1 MVALWILGI
10 LLVLLAVVLL
20 LRVGVHIRFGTELC
34 VTAMVGPVRIQLVPP
49 KERKKPE
56 KPKEEKPPKPK
67 KEKPEGKRLSL
78 DLTAGDIRAA
88 LPALWESL
96 KRGLRKTRQRLR
108 IDPMQLSV
116 CFGGDDPAQVAEL
129 YGLANSAMWLVMPE
143 VERLTQMPDPRIHL
157 EMDFSGAET
166 RLSGQ
171 VGLSFQI
178 RDLLAIGFAFAGP
191 ALRWYKGFQK
201 ERRAKQAAAVKDGDG
216 AKEAPQ
222 SEKRDH
228 TSGGADATI
237 TN

>member
-10 LLVLLAVVLL
+10 LLVLLAVVVL

-34 VTAMVGPVRIQLVPP
+34 VTAIAGPIRIQLVPP

-56 KPKEEKPPKPK
+56 KAEEEKPPKPK
-67 KEKPEGKRLSL
+67 KEKPEGKRRSL
-78 DLTAGDIRAA
+78 DLTADDIRGA

-96 KRGLRKTRQRLR
+96 KRGLRRTRQRLR

-143 VERLTQMPDPRIHL
+143 VERLVRMPDPRIHL

-191 ALRWYKGFQK
+191 ALRWYRTFQK
-201 ERRAKQAAAVKDGDG
+201 EKRARQNTDDKSGAAAKT
-216 AKEAPQ
+216 APPQ
-222 SEKRDH
+222 QDH
-228 TSGGADATI
+228 TSGDTDAAI

>member
-1 MVALWILGI
+1 MALWILGI
-10 LLVLLAVVLL
+10 LLVLLAVALL
-20 LRVGVHIRFGTELC
+20 LRVGVHIRFGEELH
-34 VTAMVGPVRIQLVPP
+34 VTAAVGPVRIQLAPP

-67 KEKPEGKRLSL
+67 KEKPEGKRLSQ
-78 DLTAGDIRAA
+78 DLTAGDIREA
-88 LPALWESL
+88 LPVLWEAL
-96 KRGLRKTRQRLR
+96 KRGLGRTRQRLR

-143 VERLTQMPDPRIHL
+143 AERLMRMPDPRIHL

-171 VGLSFQI
+171 VGLSLQI
-178 RDLLAIGFAFAGP
+178 RDLLAIGLAFAGP
-191 ALRWYKGFQK
+191 ALRWYRSFQ
-201 ERRAKQAAAVKDGDG
+201 ETRRIRQAAA
-216 AKEAPQ
+216 AKSGGGRKPAPQ
-222 SEKRDH
+222 SEEKND
-228 TSGGADATI
+228 TSGGTDATT